1 MIQRR
6 HQMILWVLGKMFQNI
21 QVIVTIDKNF
31 RDEKIR
37 YNINRE
43 AAKILV
49 LSSGKIDKH
58 EYFTGEHILLSG
70 PSQIIQQAKFTC
82 SFLEKAFEK
91 EKKVIKYQGDNKIEA
106 VEKQCEKQLAIL
118 NDIGLYVKKY
128 IFIVCKTKGNM

>member
-1 MIQRR
+1 M
-6 HQMILWVLGKMFQNI
+6 
-21 QVIVTIDKNF
+21 TIDKNI

-49 LSSGKIDKH
+49 LPSGKIDKH
-58 EYFTGEHILLSG
+58 EYLTGEHILLSG
-70 PSQIIQQAKFTC
+70 PSQIIQQAKFTY
-82 SFLEKAFEK
+82 SVLEKAFEK

-118 NDIGLYVKKY
+118 NDFGLYVKKY